1 MVERDASLA
10 SRSSEGILSAC
21 FHSAPLC
28 QSVEVV
34 TTRVGEL
41 RDLTTTSVKPPPP
54 EHTLGETWSCYGQEV
69 SMHISY
75 MCEVVFALGL
85 DKIWGTQ
92 VIFDMA
98 AKPRFEFLEDT
109 ALSPLRVDIQ
119 APKMTT
125 VPIISCLKLTGNGT
139 FEGKDHLVTMLRDAL
154 RIELTTIP
162 VFVVKQEML
171 HMALAGNLITAI
183 DPSGPTLYAKDY
195 IPTYGA
201 DTDTILLTKI
211 PLKLERCK
219 KNALQRFLQIE
230 APYEPFPT
238 LTSVEESVNVGPG
251 SSPTF
256 YTALAPEYNSI
267 GEFYRDLEDQIKLSK
282 DKIKFSKK
290 EKQFSGADFFDGML
304 VQITDHATA
313 RQAID
318 TIISQGEGTVG
329 YPEAHYQLF
338 LELYEKRGTWTC
350 WPVTSSPSTEKYKDH
365 KYIYQLSL
373 AFDAAYCYL
382 LVMIEAAWRTA
393 DALRRRKLIRNIH
406 PIMLDIL
413 NPLASELVQQKLT
426 DGENAAPAFNF
437 YETSAGENNTD
448 KAGVE
453 LWGAIKTHL
462 DAAIAEA
469 SAVQKPGLEL
479 VRLNVERASY
489 PPAA

>member
-1 MVERDASLA
+1 
-10 SRSSEGILSAC
+10 
-21 FHSAPLC
+21 
-28 QSVEVV
+28 
-34 TTRVGEL
+34 
-41 RDLTTTSVKPPPP
+41 
-54 EHTLGETWSCYGQEV
+54 
-69 SMHISY
+69 
-75 MCEVVFALGL
+75 
-85 DKIWGTQ
+85 
-92 VIFDMA
+92 
-98 AKPRFEFLEDT
+98 
-109 ALSPLRVDIQ
+109 
-119 APKMTT
+119 MTT

-162 VFVVKQEML
+162 LYLFSMYSIDITKDDEPGVRAKSQIAVVVKQEML